1 MVRYQKGDFV
11 VAKMDI
17 QYDAVFAGE
26 NDVFKGAVG
35 QVQEILMNVQIQKAE
50 STESAATNQSLHQKF
65 SIFLQGVNLFCD
77 DKDYTPKDLGMG
89 YSTFLAVKWLSG
101 RQKGK
106 CLKTHQSNV
115 KRITEE
121 EAQYIIKMQR
131 D

>member
-35 QVQEILMNVQIQKAE
+35 QVQEILMNVQIQ
-50 STESAATNQSLHQKF
+50 
-65 SIFLQGVNLFCD
+65 GVNLFCD

-101 RQKGK
+101 RQKGN